1 MYPISSL
8 RQRKGRNALTITGVA
23 LAIAMVVVMLSIGQG
38 IETSTRALVERSGVD
53 IYVTPGGTHPFLQD
67 YFYLDDGRDLADAL
81 LRENDRI
88 SDASPRLLEDFFFL
102 RVDDAGEE
110 GELKFVN
117 GNLRGVIPGTD
128 TPFNMHELT
137 AGADFTRQDDPFYD
151 DPAFGS
157 RNYTAWRDSDDFTA
171 EIILNEKLFDLLG
184 AGIGDT
190 VRVNATLP
198 PGSGDVAE
206 WNATAFTFRV
216 IGRSRSPMEGAG
228 DASATVHLSEL
239 QYVLRRDVRDQVNK
253 VYVKLEDGADPE
265 EVRDWIENDFSRSDE
280 VSAYTQEEFLE
291 ELFRFFDQFRAFAT
305 IIALVTI
312 AISLMFISTV
322 LSISVRQRH
331 TEIGVLRAIGFGRG
345 SILKL
350 VLAEALIICAIGFVA
365 GLALGMVVNQGI
377 EVWMSSSEFYDTV
390 PAGIKLTELTPVVIA
405 QVSLLALSM
414 GVAAGLVPAAKAAL
428 MDPAHAM
435 RRVD

>member
-1 MYPISSL
+1 MMYPISSL

-102 RVDDAGEE
+102 KVDSAGEG

-117 GNLRGVIPGTD
+117 GNLRGIIPATD

-157 RNYTAWRDSDDFTA
+157 RNYTAWKDSAAFT
-171 EIILNEKLFDLLG
+171 
-184 AGIGDT
+184 
-190 VRVNATLP
+190 TLP
-198 PGSGDVAE
+198 PGSGDVAQ
-206 WNATAFTFRV
+206 WNASAFTFRV

-265 EVRDWIENDFSRSDE
+265 EVRDWIEEDFSRSDE

-305 IIALVTI
+305 IIAMVTI
-312 AISLMFISTV
+312 AVSLMFISTV

-350 VLAEALIICAIGFVA
+350 VLAEALVICAIGFAA

-390 PAGIKLTELTPVVIA
+390 PEGIKLTELTPVVIA

-428 MDPAHAM
+428 MDPANAM